1 MRDTAS
7 NNDYSLLAKVVLDLN
22 NIQSQLNNAAKK
34 VTFKVDGKGIRSVTA
49 ELDTMSTA
57 TQQASKH
64 AEDLGL
70 TYQQARLIMDKCVDT
85 ISSMVEQVYTLNSA
99 MTEFKKVSD
108 LRGSGLEDYVQSL
121 SEMGKTVARTGK
133 PNRSEP
139 E

>member
-1 MRDTAS
+1 MAS
-7 NNDYSLLAKVVLDLN
+7 NNDYSILAKVVLDLN

-49 ELDTMSTA
+49 KLDTMSTA

>member
-1 MRDTAS
+1 MAS
-7 NNDYSLLAKVVLDLN
+7 NNDYSILAKVVLDLN

-85 ISSMVEQVYTLNSA
+85 ISAMVEQVYTLNSA

-108 LRGSGLEDYVQSL
+108 LRGSGLEDYVQNL
-121 SEMGKTVARTGK
+121 SEIGKTVARTGK

>member
-1 MRDTAS
+1 MAS
-7 NNDYSLLAKVVLDLN
+7 NNDYSILAKVVLDLN

-133 PNRSEP
+133 PNRAEP

>member
-1 MRDTAS
+1 MAS
-7 NNDYSLLAKVVLDLN
+7 NNDYSILAKVVLDLN

-85 ISSMVEQVYTLNSA
+85 ISSMVEQVYTLNGA

>member
-1 MRDTAS
+1 MAS
-7 NNDYSLLAKVVLDLN
+7 NNDYSILAKVVLDLN

-70 TYQQARLIMDKCVDT
+70 TYQQARLVMDKCVDT

>member
-1 MRDTAS
+1 MAS
-7 NNDYSLLAKVVLDLN
+7 NNDYSILAKVVLDLN

-108 LRGSGLEDYVQSL
+108 LRGSGLEDYIQSL

>member
-1 MRDTAS
+1 MAS
-7 NNDYSLLAKVVLDLN
+7 NNDYSILAKVVLDLN
-22 NIQSQLNNAAKK
+22 NIQSQLNNAAKN

>member
-1 MRDTAS
+1 MAS
-7 NNDYSLLAKVVLDLN
+7 NNDYSILAKVVLDLN

-108 LRGSGLEDYVQSL
+108 LRGSGLDSYVQSL

>member
-1 MRDTAS
+1 MAS
-7 NNDYSLLAKVVLDLN
+7 NNDYSILAKVVLDLN

-70 TYQQARLIMDKCVDT
+70 TYQQARLIMDKCVDA

>member
-1 MRDTAS
+1 MAS
-7 NNDYSLLAKVVLDLN
+7 SNDYSILAKVVLDLN

>member
-1 MRDTAS
+1 MAS
-7 NNDYSLLAKVVLDLN
+7 NNDYSILAKVVLDLN
-22 NIQSQLNNAAKK
+22 NIQSQLNTAAKK
-34 VTFKVDGKGIRSVTA
+34 VTVKVDGKGIRSVTA

-99 MTEFKKVSD
+99 LTEFKKVSD

>member
-1 MRDTAS
+1 MAS
-7 NNDYSLLAKVVLDLN
+7 NNDYSILAKVVLDLN

-108 LRGSGLEDYVQSL
+108 LRGSALEDYVQSL

>member
-1 MRDTAS
+1 MAS
-7 NNDYSLLAKVVLDLN
+7 NNDYSILAKVVLDLN
-22 NIQSQLNNAAKK
+22 NIQQQLNNAAKK

>member
-1 MRDTAS
+1 MAS
-7 NNDYSLLAKVVLDLN
+7 NNDYSILAKVVLDLN

-121 SEMGKTVARTGK
+121 SEMGETVARTGK
-133 PNRSEP
+133 PHRSEP

>member
-1 MRDTAS
+1 MAS
-7 NNDYSLLAKVVLDLN
+7 NNDYSILAKVVLDLN

-99 MTEFKKVSD
+99 ITEFKKVSD

>member
-1 MRDTAS
+1 MAS
-7 NNDYSLLAKVVLDLN
+7 NNDYSILAKVVLDLN
-22 NIQSQLNNAAKK
+22 NIQSQLINAAKK

>member
-1 MRDTAS
+1 MAS
-7 NNDYSLLAKVVLDLN
+7 NNDYSILAKVVLDLN

-133 PNRSEP
+133 PKRSGP

>member
-1 MRDTAS
+1 MAS
-7 NNDYSLLAKVVLDLN
+7 NNDYSILAKVVLDLN

-49 ELDTMSTA
+49 ELGDMSTA

>member
-1 MRDTAS
+1 MAS
-7 NNDYSLLAKVVLDLN
+7 NNDYSILAKVVLDLN

-57 TQQASKH
+57 TQQASKN

>member
-1 MRDTAS
+1 MAS
-7 NNDYSLLAKVVLDLN
+7 NNDYSILAKVVLDLN

-64 AEDLGL
+64 AENLGL

>member
-1 MRDTAS
+1 MAS
-7 NNDYSLLAKVVLDLN
+7 NNDYSILAKVVLDLN

-85 ISSMVEQVYTLNSA
+85 ISAMVEQVYTLNSA

>member
-1 MRDTAS
+1 MAS
-7 NNDYSLLAKVVLDLN
+7 NNDYSILAKVVLDLN
-22 NIQSQLNNAAKK
+22 NVQSQLNNAAKK

>member
-1 MRDTAS
+1 MAS
-7 NNDYSLLAKVVLDLN
+7 NNDYSILAKVVLDLN

-49 ELDTMSTA
+49 DLDTMSTA

>member
-1 MRDTAS
+1 MAS
-7 NNDYSLLAKVVLDLN
+7 NNDYSILAKVVLDLN
-22 NIQSQLNNAAKK
+22 HIQSQLNNAAKK

>member
-1 MRDTAS
+1 MAP
-7 NNDYSLLAKVVLDLN
+7 NNDYSILAKVVLDLN

-34 VTFKVDGKGIRSVTA
+34 VTFKADGKGIRSVTA

>member
-1 MRDTAS
+1 MAS
-7 NNDYSLLAKVVLDLN
+7 NNDYSILAKVVLDLN

-108 LRGSGLEDYVQSL
+108 LRGSGLEDYVQTL

>member
-1 MRDTAS
+1 MAS
-7 NNDYSLLAKVVLDLN
+7 NNDYSILAKVVLDLN

-108 LRGSGLEDYVQSL
+108 LRGSGLESYVQSL
-121 SEMGKTVARTGK
+121 SEKGKTVARTGK

>member
-1 MRDTAS
+1 MAS
-7 NNDYSLLAKVVLDLN
+7 NNDYSILAKVVLDLN

>member
-1 MRDTAS
+1 MAS
-7 NNDYSLLAKVVLDLN
+7 NNDYSILAKVVLDLN

-49 ELDTMSTA
+49 ELGDMSTA

-85 ISSMVEQVYTLNSA
+85 ISSMVEQVYTLNGA

-108 LRGSGLEDYVQSL
+108 LRGSGLESYVQSL

>member
-1 MRDTAS
+1 MAS
-7 NNDYSLLAKVVLDLN
+7 NNDYSILAKVVLDLN

-85 ISSMVEQVYTLNSA
+85 ISSMVEQVYRLNSA

>member
-1 MRDTAS
+1 MAS
-7 NNDYSLLAKVVLDLN
+7 NNDYSILAKVVLDLN

-85 ISSMVEQVYTLNSA
+85 ISLMVEQVYTLNSA

>member
-1 MRDTAS
+1 MAS
-7 NNDYSLLAKVVLDLN
+7 NNDYSILAKVVLDLN

-85 ISSMVEQVYTLNSA
+85 ISSMVEQVYTFNSA

-108 LRGSGLEDYVQSL
+108 LRGSGLEGYVQSL

>member
-1 MRDTAS
+1 MAS
-7 NNDYSLLAKVVLDLN
+7 NAEYSILAKVVLDLN

-49 ELDTMSTA
+49 ELNDMSGA

-85 ISSMVEQVYTLNSA
+85 ISSMVEQVYTLNGA

-108 LRGSGLEDYVQSL
+108 LRGSGLESYVQNL
-121 SEMGKTVARTGK
+121 AEMGKTVARTGK

>member
-1 MRDTAS
+1 MAS
-7 NNDYSLLAKVVLDLN
+7 NNDYSILAKVVLDLN

-99 MTEFKKVSD
+99 MTEFKKVSEVS
-108 LRGSGLEDYVQSL
+108 GSGLEDYVQSL

>member
-1 MRDTAS
+1 MAS
-7 NNDYSLLAKVVLDLN
+7 NNDYSILAKVVLDLN

-49 ELDTMSTA
+49 ELGDMSTA

-85 ISSMVEQVYTLNSA
+85 ISSMVEQVYTLNGA

-108 LRGSGLEDYVQSL
+108 LRGSGLESYVQNL
-121 SEMGKTVARTGK
+121 AEMGKTVARTGK

>member
-1 MRDTAS
+1 MAS
-7 NNDYSLLAKVVLDLN
+7 NNDYSILAKVVLDLN

-121 SEMGKTVARTGK
+121 SEMGKIVARTGK

>member
-1 MRDTAS
+1 MAS
-7 NNDYSLLAKVVLDLN
+7 NNDYSILAKVVLDLN

-85 ISSMVEQVYTLNSA
+85 ISSMVEQVYTLNNA